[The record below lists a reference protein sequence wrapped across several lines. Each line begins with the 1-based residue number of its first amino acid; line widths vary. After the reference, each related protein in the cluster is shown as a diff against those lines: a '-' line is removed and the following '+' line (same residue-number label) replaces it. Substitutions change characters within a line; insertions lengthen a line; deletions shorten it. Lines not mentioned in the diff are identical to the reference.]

1 MAEGAD
7 RAAAS
12 RGRASVV
19 ATGPSPTGPS
29 ATAQAGGPAAPPAKV
44 IATAKVA
51 TAKVATAGSKRKTPR
66 AAVSKRER
74 IRRIFVGFGRY
85 GVWAIPIFA
94 LISGLAPRSSAAFT
108 TDPQVYAGYVAT
120 GRHDPREMVVLISL
134 AVFGVVSILALGALL
149 ARGRARWTA
158 IAGLVAGC
166 LGAAAMLW
174 EIDTMIIRAQRLRH
188 DLLSGNFG
196 QIVLNP
202 HASGGTAVL
211 LALGGA
217 ALLILAWFLY
227 GIAVFRT
234 GGMNRTDGILLIIS
248 APMLYAGGMVLNMI
262 PILGSFLLLA
272 AGLGIGLSAS
282 RLVPAGQLDVAPP
295 HYERGAMRPLEPE
308 QVDDFA
314 LLPAASAQPA
324 ASTQPAASA
333 QPAASTQPA
342 ASAQP
347 EQPQPTVPPDAVVAD
362 PGAAGVGPG
371 SKPERGGRHS
381 GDRRSPTS
389 WTVSRDKP
397 DDEAVATPSPTP
409 AGVKNVT
416 GATNMKPVPAG
427 RGLVNGGSVNAGSV
441 TGGPVKRAARSG
453 DSGASTKT
461 GLTAKSSN
469 SPGSGTP
476 NHDKR
481 DRNRGPGGKSQ
492 PDGSKGPAAG
502 PE

>member
-7 RAAAS
+7 RAAAHT
-12 RGRASVV
+12 GRASVV
-19 ATGPSPTGPS
+19 AAGPSPTGPS

-44 IATAKVA
+44 IATAKVTTA
-51 TAKVATAGSKRKTPR
+51 TVAPAGSKRKAPR

-94 LISGLAPRSSAAFT
+94 LISGLAPRSSAAFA
-108 TDPQVYAGYVAT
+108 TDPQVYARYVAT
-120 GRHDPREMVVLISL
+120 SRREPREMVVLIGL

-211 LALGGA
+211 LVLGGA
-217 ALLILAWFLY
+217 TLLILAWCLY

-234 GGMNRTDGILLIIS
+234 GGMNRSDGILLIIS

-272 AGLGIGLSAS
+272 AGLGIGLSAG

-333 QPAASTQPA
+333 QPEPTP
-342 ASAQP
+342 P
-347 EQPQPTVPPDAVVAD
+347 EGAVAD
-362 PGAAGVGPG
+362 PGAAGVGSG

-381 GDRRSPTS
+381 WYRRSPTS

-409 AGVKNVT
+409 ARVKNVT
-416 GATNMKPVPAG
+416 GATNMKPVQAG
-427 RGLVNGGSVNAGSV
+427 RGLGNSGSVNAGSV
-441 TGGPVKRAARSG
+441 TGGPVKRTATSG
-453 DSGASTKT
+453 DNGASTKT
-461 GLTAKSSN
+461 GFTAKSSN

-492 PDGSKGPAAG
+492 PDGSKGPDAG